1 MENQLEQVKSGWRNS
16 EQNRNRM
23 VKGEKAKEVGLV
35 LPLFFKEI
43 DQYLL
48 LSFLK
53 SIIGI
58 ALTSIFA
65 NIIIIFTLVTT

>member
-1 MENQLEQVKSGWRNS
+1 
-16 EQNRNRM
+16 M
-23 VKGEKAKEVGLV
+23 VKGERRKAKEVGLV

>member
-1 MENQLEQVKSGWRNS
+1 
-16 EQNRNRM
+16 M
-23 VKGEKAKEVGLV
+23 VKGERRKAKEVGLV
-35 LPLFFKEI
+35 LPLFFFKEI